1 MLNDE
6 CRKYNAMSDNWSYK
20 TVREHSTDT
29 YKEKG
34 SRFIGLIVAC
44 HSESEIKAQLERWR
58 TEHNQAT
65 HLCYAYRLG
74 SNGERYRAN
83 DDGEPSNSAGQP
95 ILGQL
100 ISAGITNVLCGVVRY
115 YGGTKLGVGGLIQAY
130 REAAKLAIEASV
142 IVQREEECVFR
153 IEFDYADMPAVLALV
168 KRSTRLVQPPEI
180 SDRCAVVVS
189 CPVRHAA
196 SMKSQLTTYKS
207 VSIIPL

>member
-1 MLNDE
+1 
-6 CRKYNAMSDNWSYK
+6 MSENWSYK

-34 SRFIGLIVAC
+34 SRFIGLIVSC
-44 HSESEIKAQLERWR
+44 HSEVEAKAQLELWR
-58 TEHNQAT
+58 AEHSQAT
-65 HLCYAYRLG
+65 HVCYAYRLG
-74 SNGERYRAN
+74 TKGERYRAN

-142 IVQREEECVFR
+142 IVEREEECTFR
-153 IEFDYADMPAVLALV
+153 IEFDYAEMPTVLALL
-168 KRSTRLVQPPEI
+168 KRSTHLVQPPEI
-180 SDRCAVVVS
+180 SDRCTVEVS
-189 CPVRHAA
+189 CPVRHVDAVQ
-196 SMKSQLTTYKS
+196 SQLAEYKS
-207 VSIIPL
+207 VSIIPLTNG

>member
-1 MLNDE
+1 
-6 CRKYNAMSDNWSYK
+6 MSEKWSYK
-20 TVREHSTDT
+20 TVREYSTDT

-44 HSESEIKAQLERWR
+44 YSEDEVKAQLERWR
-58 TEHNQAT
+58 SEHNQAT

-74 SNGERYRAN
+74 TKGERYRAN

-130 REAAKLAIEASV
+130 RETTKLAIEASV
-142 IVQREEECVFR
+142 IIEREEERAFR
-153 IEFDYADMPAVLALV
+153 IEFDYAEMPAILALV
-168 KRSTRLVQPPEI
+168 KRITRLTTAPEI
-180 SDRCAVVVS
+180 AERCAVEVS
-189 CPVRHAA
+189 CLVRHVD
-196 SMKSQLTTYKS
+196 SLQSQLATYQS
-207 VSIIPL
+207 VLILPIANG

>member
-1 MLNDE
+1 
-6 CRKYNAMSDNWSYK
+6 MSENWSYK

-29 YKEKG
+29 FKEKG

-44 HSESEIKAQLERWR
+44 HTEYEVKAQLERWR
-58 TEHNQAT
+58 AEHSQAT
-65 HLCYAYRLG
+65 HVCYAYRLG
-74 SNGERYRAN
+74 TNGERYRAN

-142 IVQREEECVFR
+142 IVEREEECAFR
-153 IEFDYADMPAVLALV
+153 IEFDYVEMPAIMAFV
-168 KRSTRLVQPPEI
+168 KRMTHLTKAPVI
-180 SDRCAVVVS
+180 SERCAVEVS
-189 CPVRHAA
+189 CPVRHVD
-196 SMKSQLTTYKS
+196 SVQSQLVEFKS
-207 VSIIPL
+207 VSIIPLING